1 MLSAATGNRRGM
13 QSKGSSIG
21 TTARLLLLFVLLAI
35 SPAAFAFSAP
45 ERTGWVTDE
54 AGILDSDT
62 AAALA
67 ATLSDLQRK
76 TGDEVV
82 VVTLKS
88 LQGASIETW
97 GNVLGESW
105 GIGRSNGHDTG
116 ALLIVAPNDRK
127 VRIAVGYGLGNR
139 ISDAIADAIIT
150 DHILPYFRQ
159 GDFVQGVKSG
169 VGSIVLQ
176 LDRASGTTTVPSSTD
191 VERGAYPVK
200 FQQPSF
206 WQWLRWKLTPSHHT
220 KVIAF
225 WVAVVVIVLVLMM
238 MTNFGGGRRRYYDD
252 DGWGSSSSGGGWS
265 SSSGGGSSSSGGGSS
280 SSGGGSFG
288 GGATGSW

>member
-1 MLSAATGNRRGM
+1 M
-13 QSKGSSIG
+13 QSKGGSIG

-35 SPAAFAFSAP
+35 SPAAFAFTAP

-105 GIGRSNGHDTG
+105 SIGRSNGHDTG

-176 LDRASGTTTVPSSTD
+176 LDRARGATTVPSSTD

-206 WQWLRWKLTPSHHT
+206 WQWLRWKLTPSHQT
-220 KVIAF
+220 KVIAT
-225 WVAVVVIVLVLMM
+225 WILVVVIVLILMM
-238 MTNFGGGRRRYYDD
+238 FTNSGGRRRRYYDD

-265 SSSGGGSSSSGGGSS
+265 SGGVGSSSGGG

>member
-1 MLSAATGNRRGM
+1 M
-13 QSKGSSIG
+13 QSRGGIG
-21 TTARLLLLFVLLAI
+21 TAARLLLLLALLAI
-35 SPAAFAFSAP
+35 SNSAFAFTAP

-62 AAALA
+62 AAGIANKL
-67 ATLSDLQRK
+67 TDLQRK

-105 GIGRSNGHDTG
+105 GVGRGSGRDAG

-139 ISDAIADAIIT
+139 ISDAIAEAIIA

-159 GDFVQGVKSG
+159 GDCTQGIISG
-169 VGSIVLQ
+169 LNSIILQ
-176 LDRASGTTTVPSSTD
+176 LDRPRGTTAVPSSMD
-191 VERGAYPVK
+191 VERGAYPVAV
-200 FQQPSF
+200 QRPTF
-206 WQWLRWKLTPSHHT
+206 WQWLRWRLTPSHET
-220 KVIAF
+220 QVIAF
-225 WVAVVVIVLVLMM
+225 WLAVAIIFVIVVLWSNG
-238 MTNFGGGRRRYYDD
+238 TGWGWGDYNDYDD
-252 DGWGSSSSGGGWS
+252 DGWWFSNGG
-265 SSSGGGSSSSGGGSS
+265 GGGSSSGGSS
-280 SSGGGSFG
+280 FSSGGSSGGSFG
-288 GGATGSW
+288 GGSTGSW

>member
-1 MLSAATGNRRGM
+1 MQIGGSIRATA
-13 QSKGSSIG
+13 Q
-21 TTARLLLLFVLLAI
+21 LLLLVALLTI
-35 SPAAFAFSAP
+35 TSAAFAFTAP
-45 ERTGWVTDE
+45 ERTGRVTDE
-54 AGILDSDT
+54 AGILGSDN
-62 AAALA
+62 AAGIATMLA
-67 ATLSDLQRK
+67 DLQSK

-105 GIGRSNGHDTG
+105 GIGRSSGHDTG

-139 ISDAIADAIIT
+139 ISDAIADSIIT
-150 DHILPYFRQ
+150 DHILPYFKQ
-159 GDFVQGVKSG
+159 GDFVQGVRSG
-169 VGSIVLQ
+169 VSSIVLQ
-176 LDRASGTTTVPSSTD
+176 LDRPRGTTTVPSSTD

-206 WQWLRWKLTPSHHT
+206 WQWLRWKLTPSHQT
-220 KVIAF
+220 KVIAL
-225 WVAVVVIVLVLMM
+225 WVTLIVIVVFVVMLISS
-238 MTNFGGGRRRYYDD
+238 GGGGGGWYGYDD
-252 DGWGSSSSGGGWS
+252 NSSDGGWFNGSSWSSSGGG
-265 SSSGGGSSSSGGGSS
+265 GG

>member
-1 MLSAATGNRRGM
+1 MLSSATGDRRGM
-13 QSKGSSIG
+13 QIRRGIG
-21 TTARLLLLFVLLAI
+21 TAARLLLLVALIAI
-35 SPAAFAFSAP
+35 STTAFAFTAP

-62 AAALA
+62 AAGI
-67 ATLSDLQRK
+67 ATMLSDLQRK

-105 GIGRSNGHDTG
+105 GIGRSGGRDTG
-116 ALLIVAPNDRK
+116 ALLIVAPNDHK

-139 ISDAIADAIIT
+139 ISDAIAEAIIA

-159 GDFVQGVKSG
+159 GDFVQGVRSG
-169 VGSIVLQ
+169 VSSILLQ
-176 LDRASGTTTVPSSTD
+176 LDRPRGTTAVPSSTD
-191 VERGAYPVK
+191 VERGAYAVPVHR
-200 FQQPSF
+200 PSF
-206 WQWLRWKLTPSHHT
+206 WQWLRWKLTPSHRA

-225 WVAVVVIVLVLMM
+225 WVVVVIIVLAVMM
-238 MTNFGGGRRRYYDD
+238 MTDFGGGGRGR
-252 DGWGSSSSGGGWS
+252 GWYGSNDNSSGSSWSSSSSGGGF
-265 SSSGGGSSSSGGGSS
+265 SSGGGG

>member
-1 MLSAATGNRRGM
+1 MLSVALGNRHGM
-13 QSKGSSIG
+13 QSRGSIRAAVQLLVLVALLTI
-21 TTARLLLLFVLLAI
+21 TTT
-35 SPAAFAFSAP
+35 AFAFTAP

-54 AGILDSDT
+54 AGILGSDN
-62 AAALA
+62 AAGI
-67 ATLSDLQRK
+67 ATILSDLQRK

-139 ISDAIADAIIT
+139 ISDQIADAIIS
-150 DHILPYFRQ
+150 DHILPYFKQ
-159 GDFVQGVKSG
+159 GDFVQGVRSG

-176 LDRASGTTTVPSSTD
+176 LDRSSGATTVPSSTD
-191 VERGAYPVK
+191 VERGAYPVR

-206 WQWLRWKLTPSHHT
+206 WQWLRWKLTPSHQT
-220 KVIAF
+220 KVIAT
-225 WVAVVVIVLVLMM
+225 WVIVIIIVVFVVMLIGSGGGGG
-238 MTNFGGGRRRYYDD
+238 GGGRYGYYDNSSGS
-252 DGWGSSSSGGGWS
+252 GWGGGGWS
-265 SSSGGGSSSSGGGSS
+265 SGGGGGGG

>member
-1 MLSAATGNRRGM
+1 MAAVVMTATELR
-13 QSKGSSIG
+13 QPPAFAAAVAFVVAVLVLA
-21 TTARLLLLFVLLAI
+21 TT
-35 SPAAFAFSAP
+35 AFAFTAP

-150 DHILPYFRQ
+150 DHILPYFKQ
-159 GDFVQGVKSG
+159 GDFVQGVRSG
-169 VGSIVLQ
+169 VGIIVLQ
-176 LDRASGTTTVPSSTD
+176 LDRASGATTVPSSTD

-206 WQWLRWKLTPSHHT
+206 WQWLRWKLTPSRQT
-220 KVIAF
+220 KELAF
-225 WVAVVVIVLVLMM
+225 WITVIIIALVVLMVL
-238 MTNFGGGRRRYYDD
+238 NNIGGGGG
-252 DGWGSSSSGGGWS
+252 GWYGYNNNDSGWFSGGGGSGWSSGG
-265 SSSGGGSSSSGGGSS
+265 SGGGGGG

>member
-1 MLSAATGNRRGM
+1 M
-13 QSKGSSIG
+13 QSKCGSIG

-35 SPAAFAFSAP
+35 APAAFAFTAP

-82 VVTLKS
+82 VVTLNS

-139 ISDAIADAIIT
+139 ISDQIADSIIT
-150 DHILPYFRQ
+150 DHILPYFKQ
-159 GDFVQGVKSG
+159 GDFVQGVRSG

-176 LDRASGTTTVPSSTD
+176 LDRPRGATTVPSSTD
-191 VERGAYPVK
+191 VERGAYPVR

-206 WQWLRWKLTPSHHT
+206 WQWLRWKLTPSHQA
-220 KVIAF
+220 KVIAL
-225 WVAVVVIVLVLMM
+225 WVTLIVIVVFVVMLISS
-238 MTNFGGGRRRYYDD
+238 GGGGGGWYGYDD
-252 DGWGSSSSGGGWS
+252 NSNDSGWFSSSGGSGWS
-265 SSSGGGSSSSGGGSS
+265 SGGGGSSSGSS

>member
-1 MLSAATGNRRGM
+1 MGNRHRM
-13 QSKGSSIG
+13 QIGGSIRA
-21 TTARLLLLFVLLAI
+21 TAQLLLLVALLTI
-35 SPAAFAFSAP
+35 TSAAFAFTAP
-45 ERTGWVTDE
+45 ERTGRVTDE
-54 AGILDSDT
+54 AGILGSDN
-62 AAALA
+62 AAGIATMLA
-67 ATLSDLQRK
+67 DLQSK

-105 GIGRSNGHDTG
+105 GIGRSSGHDTG

-139 ISDAIADAIIT
+139 ISDAIADSIIT
-150 DHILPYFRQ
+150 DHILPYFKQ
-159 GDFVQGVKSG
+159 GDFVQGVRSG
-169 VGSIVLQ
+169 VSSIVLQ
-176 LDRASGTTTVPSSTD
+176 LDRPRGTTTVPSSTD

-206 WQWLRWKLTPSHHT
+206 WQWLRWKLTPSHQT
-220 KVIAF
+220 KVIAL
-225 WVAVVVIVLVLMM
+225 WVTLIVIVVFVVMLISS
-238 MTNFGGGRRRYYDD
+238 GGGGGGWYGYDD
-252 DGWGSSSSGGGWS
+252 NSSDGGWFNGSSWSSSGGG
-265 SSSGGGSSSSGGGSS
+265 GG